1 VTETKLLTPDDLII
15 KERLSKP
22 HIQRTEIHFQRR
34 REKLLGDSRFQN
46 S

>member
-1 VTETKLLTPDDLII
+1 MTETKLLTQDDLII

-22 HIQRTEIHFQRR
+22 KIPRDEIHFQRR